1 MKLIT
6 AYTDGASRGNPGP
19 GGIGVYLSYEDYTR
33 EISFGFHNVTN
44 NQMELLA
51 AAYALYMLKEPCKVL
66 LYSDSAYVV
75 NGFNKKWIDGWKKNN
90 WKNSSGKDVKNPKLW
105 RLLDRLVKIH
115 HVTFKHVKAHSGIRY
130 NEIADKLAVSGAA
143 GHKRDLDKFI
153 SEMEKK
159 YNA

>member
-6 AYTDGASRGNPGP
+6 AYTDGSSRGNPGP
-19 GGIGVYLSYEDYTR
+19 GGIGIHLSFNGNDKEF
-33 EISFGFHNVTN
+33 SFGFYNVTN

-51 AAYALYMLKEPCKVL
+51 AAYALYVLTERCKVV

-75 NGFNKKWIDGWKKNN
+75 NGFNKKWVHGWKKNG

-105 RLLDRLVKIH
+105 KILDRLVSKH
-115 HVTFKHVKAHSGIRY
+115 DVTFKHVKAHSGFKY
-130 NEIADKLAVSGAA
+130 NEIVDKLAVAGAI
-143 GHKRDLDKFI
+143 GHKLDFDKFI

-159 YNA
+159 I